1 MAGDGGELPEEGESP
16 DGTTA
21 PRSGESGGDDPVD
34 ASPGERTKP
43 LVTSL
48 CAGLASDDAEMAAKS
63 GVALCLVGRRQP
75 GKVSAI
81 IGRLVTQVVDAPK
94 AGALLRTL
102 ATLREDHGREI
113 RGALITETGY
123 TDARRIYGRIEHTS
137 PWDIAAIEAE
147 IPAADEE
154 PSFLSRVM
162 RLVEIE
168 EQGRDPLDSDVWVRF
183 IQRLPGEGGESA
195 SKEDIERAAARQ
207 GSRPR
212 TVRRRDR
219 RIRKV
224 ANSRTFRAIEA
235 HSRFD
240 ELEVLSPL
248 RSYRLGRA
256 IRARGRIGVE
266 EYALTIR
273 LPRQLDD
280 PAFGGALA
288 ARFREW
294 HGLDDERI
302 VAILDWGETPRP
314 WAATEPVARSL
325 ASQESLSTLEAFEHA
340 ELLTGALATLHRN
353 GVVHGG
359 IDPSAVGYPPNT
371 LDGVVDPILDHVG
384 LVPVYRRFGAQSEQ
398 VDIRYSAPEF
408 LDERYGGVDRST
420 DIYHLGAVLYR
431 ALTGAAPFDGDAET
445 VREGVRSRRP
455 PPPSERNPDLP
466 GGIDEV
472 IAKATAKQKL
482 MRYETATR
490 FHREIRRLRESA
502 L

>member
-1 MAGDGGELPEEGESP
+1 MASDGGEPPDEGESP
-16 DGTTA
+16 DEGSA
-21 PRSGESGGDDPVD
+21 SRPREDTPEEAVTR
-34 ASPGERTKP
+34 SPDERTKP
-43 LVTSL
+43 LVSSL

-63 GVALCLVGRRQP
+63 GVALCLVARRQP
-75 GKVSAI
+75 DKVSAI
-81 IGRLVTQVVDAPK
+81 IGRLVTQVVDSPK
-94 AGALLRTL
+94 STPLLRAL
-102 ATLREDHGREI
+102 ATLREEHAREI

-123 TDARRIYGRIEHTS
+123 TDARRIYGRIEHTAA
-137 PWDIAAIEAE
+137 WDIAAIEAE
-147 IPAADEE
+147 IPAGDEE
-154 PSFLSRVM
+154 LSFLSRVM
-162 RLVEIE
+162 RLIEIE
-168 EQGRDPLDSDVWVRF
+168 EEGRDPLDSEVWVRF

-219 RIRKV
+219 RLREI

-256 IRARGRIGVE
+256 IRARGRIGAK

-273 LPRQLDD
+273 LPARIED

-288 ARFREW
+288 TRFREW
-294 HGLDDERI
+294 RAIDDERA
-302 VAILDWGETPRP
+302 VSVLDWGETPRP
-314 WAATEPVARSL
+314 WAATEPVERSL
-325 ASQESLSTLEAFEHA
+325 ASQGRLTTVEAFEHA
-340 ELLTGALATLHRN
+340 ELLTGALAALHRN

-371 LDGVVDPILDHVG
+371 LDGVVEPMLDHVG
-384 LVPVYRRFGAQSEQ
+384 VVPVYRRYGDPDEYL
-398 VDIRYSAPEF
+398 DIRYSAPEF
-408 LDERYGGVDRST
+408 LDDRYGSVDRST

-431 ALTGAAPFDGDAET
+431 ALTGTAPFEGEAES

-455 PPPSERNPDLP
+455 PPPSERKPDLP
-466 GGIDEV
+466 GEVDEI

-490 FHREIRRLRESA
+490 FHREIRRLRESV

>member
-1 MAGDGGELPEEGESP
+1 MARDGGEPPEAGESP
-16 DGTTA
+16 DAASRAHGDV
-21 PRSGESGGDDPVD
+21 PEESVA
-34 ASPGERTKP
+34 ASPDERTNP
-43 LVTSL
+43 LVSSL

-63 GVALCLVGRRQP
+63 GVALCLVAQRQP
-75 GKVSAI
+75 GKTSAI
-81 IGRLVTQVVDAPK
+81 IGRLVAQVVESPKSAP
-94 AGALLRTL
+94 LVRTL
-102 ATLREDHGREI
+102 ATLREDHAREI

-123 TDARRIYGRIEHTS
+123 TDARRIYGRIEHTAA
-137 PWDIAAIEAE
+137 WDIAAIEAE
-147 IPAADEE
+147 IPAEDEE

-162 RLVEIE
+162 QLVEIE
-168 EQGRDPLDSDVWVRF
+168 QQGRDPLDSGVWVRF

-219 RIRKV
+219 RLREV
-224 ANSRTFRAIEA
+224 ANSRTVRAIEA

-248 RSYRLGRA
+248 RSYRLGRV
-256 IRARGRIGVE
+256 IRARGRIGAE

-273 LPRQLDD
+273 LPARIDES
-280 PAFGGALA
+280 AFDGALA
-288 ARFREW
+288 ARLREW
-294 HGLDDERI
+294 NRLDDDRL
-302 VAILDWGETPRP
+302 VAVLDCGESPRP

-325 ASQESLSTLEAFEHA
+325 ASQERRSTVEAFEHA
-340 ELLTGALATLHRN
+340 ELLTGALAALHRN

-371 LDGVVDPILDHVG
+371 LDGVVEPMLDHVG
-384 LVPVYRRFGAQSEQ
+384 VVPVYRRFGAQSEQ

-408 LDERYGGVDRST
+408 LDDRYGVVDRST
-420 DIYHLGAVLYR
+420 DIYQLGAVLYR
-431 ALTGAAPFDGDAET
+431 ALTGTAPFDGDAES

-466 GGIDEV
+466 GAVDEI

-490 FHREIRRLRESA
+490 FHREVRTLGESV